1 MMNWCL
7 KRSTPIT
14 AMAYEPFQPLTAA
27 FLAYFLLD
35 EELTVFYVVG
45 FFIVVFGL
53 FFVLGGRYRE
63 IQLEKRENEK
73 FDYTV
78 DYVEDY

>member
-27 FLAYFLLD
+27 FL
-35 EELTVFYVVG
+35 G
-45 FFIVVFGL
+45 IFFIRRRINSILCGGILYCCFWII
-53 FFVLGGRYRE
+53 FMYSGGRLSRNS
-63 IQLEKRENEK
+63 IGKTRK
-73 FDYTV
+73 
-78 DYVEDY
+78 